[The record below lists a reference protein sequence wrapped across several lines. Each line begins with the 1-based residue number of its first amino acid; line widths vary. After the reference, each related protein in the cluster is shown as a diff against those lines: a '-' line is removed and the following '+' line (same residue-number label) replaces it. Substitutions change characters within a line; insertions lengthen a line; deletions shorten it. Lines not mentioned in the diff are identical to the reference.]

1 MLVVW
6 DHSLSCFDIVQISY
20 YCLFTFQQIT
30 IKVRQKSYRDYPVS
44 WLNFSYLYNF
54 LAVRS
59 FPSACY
65 VCIIVYAHSIRTCII
80 VYAPL
85 IHIRTRT
92 MYSIGLATKWLRILS
107 LGGIDKIRIHFVANP
122 ILYLDEF
129 QRIGHRLEFSD
140 GWLKKIVY
148 LIHGVLNSCK
158 ASNIF
163 LVKIL

>member
-1 MLVVW
+1 
-6 DHSLSCFDIVQISY
+6 
-20 YCLFTFQQIT
+20 
-30 IKVRQKSYRDYPVS
+30 
-44 WLNFSYLYNF
+44 
-54 LAVRS
+54 
-59 FPSACY
+59 
-65 VCIIVYAHSIRTCII
+65 
-80 VYAPL
+80 
-85 IHIRTRT
+85 

-107 LGGIDKIRIHFVANP
+107 LGGIDKIRIHLVANP